1 MIRLGSVTWRLVIG
15 FLALACLVG
24 ASWPLFGLDS
34 ALENF
39 VQVAVT
45 KPGTGSQGVIPDGI
59 GPYGVSYFVGIF
71 ALAIIAGFT
80 SVRLITAKAGIE
92 AKLLALFLAIIC
104 LSEVVFFQSQF
115 RVDWHRIFLT
125 QVALHL
131 LAATAFY
138 HFSARC
144 LELWR
149 PGGLSGGLPAG
160 TAVRQA
166 TPSHTK
172 IWAISAVRQA
182 TPSHTKMWAI
192 SATLGSVLVLLGQWD
207 VGDWEL
213 LPGFAALIMMLIL
226 IWLGIRHLRS
236 AYGVAPEPRRR
247 RIAWLVHGIV
257 LAFWAVILLHVLPE
271 FWKGWSAAHTS
282 DPGAGTGAGATLLT
296 IARNDLGTFIP
307 VSLIVV
313 SVAVG
318 VFHSGAIDPELVLKR
333 TTIYGALA
341 VMFLF
346 LFAGIES
353 LVSELVE
360 RGLGLPGLVGSMLVG
375 GFVAVMIAPLRKPL
389 SRLADRLVPRT
400 ERSGQGVD
408 QTAN

>member
-39 VQVAVT
+39 VRVAVT

-92 AKLLALFLAIIC
+92 AKLLALFVAIIC

-115 RVDWHRIFLT
+115 GVDWYRIMWT

-166 TPSHTK
+166 TSSHTK
-172 IWAISAVRQA
+172 I
-182 TPSHTKMWAI
+182 WAI

-207 VGDWEL
+207 VGDWGI
-213 LPGFAALIMMLIL
+213 LPAVAALIMMLIL

-236 AYGVAPEPRRR
+236 AYRVAPEPRRR
-247 RIAWLVHGIV
+247 RITWLVHGIV
-257 LAFWAVILLHVLPE
+257 LAFWAVILLYVLPE
-271 FWKGWSAAHTS
+271 FWAALSAVHTS
-282 DPGAGTGAGATLLT
+282 EPGAGTGAGATLLT

-375 GFVAVMIAPLRKPL
+375 GFVALMIAPLRKPL

-400 ERSGQGVD
+400 ELSGQGVD
-408 QTAN
+408 QTAK